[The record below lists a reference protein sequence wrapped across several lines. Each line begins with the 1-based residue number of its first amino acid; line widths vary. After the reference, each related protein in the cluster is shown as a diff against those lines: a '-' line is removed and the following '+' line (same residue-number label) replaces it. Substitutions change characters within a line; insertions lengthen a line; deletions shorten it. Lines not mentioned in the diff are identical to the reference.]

1 MSHTSAHRLL
11 RLTNQT
17 RKQADINHHDN
28 QFHQRLSNHDNRY
41 KLHRIGQRQS
51 KWENYQGIAGE
62 PGEGKS
68 KTLPA
73 PLAAASKYPATAYK
87 NPYKKN
93 GVYQDDLED
102 FAAIY
107 QALGIPPRGDSG
119 QAWQRHP
126 LSYLMEAADD
136 ICYLIVDIEDAYQIR
151 QIEHRTAYELLADL
165 AGDMADGTRLAAMDS
180 KSDQLAYLR
189 AKAIGRLVHETV
201 AVFQENEAALLA
213 GARDE
218 PLLKTIPSID
228 KLAVL
233 RAYAEKHIYISRP
246 VVEVQIAGHRVLTG
260 LMQTYCQAVANTH
273 GRDHHARADQMIL
286 ALLPERYQKGRDT
299 LYRKLLGVCDYIAGM
314 TDSYAVSLYKKLT
327 GISLPVN

>member
-1 MSHTSAHRLL
+1 MNTPLLTVENLDIRFQLHEKTVHAVRNISFKVAKGETLALVGESGSGKSVTAMSLMRLL
-11 RLTNQT
+11 PENTTCYGKDSRITFDGTSILD
-17 RKQADINHHDN
+17 AD
-28 QFHQRLSNHDNRY
+28 
-41 KLHRIGQRQS
+41 
-51 KWENYQGIAGE
+51 E
-62 PGEGKS
+62 
-68 KTLPA
+68 KTLRS
-73 PLAAASKYPATAYK
+73 L
-87 NPYKKN
+87 
-93 GVYQDDLED
+93 
-102 FAAIY
+102 
-107 QALGIPPRGDSG
+107 RGGRISF
-119 QAWQRHP
+119 
-126 LSYLMEAADD
+126 
-136 ICYLIVDIEDAYQIR
+136 IVDIEDAYQIR
-151 QIEHRTAYELLADL
+151 QIEHRTAWELLADL
-165 AGDMADGTRLAAMDS
+165 AGDMADGARLAAMDS

-228 KLAVL
+228 KLAAL

-299 LYRKLLGVCDYIAGM
+299 LYRKLLGVCDYVAGM